1 MVSGDR
7 YESRRRNHLS
17 SSATSKFRRDA
28 FESQSVPSVLE
39 TAATGETAD
48 IFADIRKTL
57 GTSVVNLIWR
67 NLATMP
73 GALRWTWTTVKP
85 LYMGLA
91 TEHAEAVRRTPMLPH
106 TPDFSIDALMAA
118 GLAPPT
124 LTGIRKILSHYH
136 TNALTLV
143 VWSALLERRVLRVQ
157 KYPATIIA

>member
-1 MVSGDR
+1 MPL
-7 YESRRRNHLS
+7 SRQ
-17 SSATSKFRRDA
+17 
-28 FESQSVPSVLE
+28 ESVPSVLE

-48 IFADIRKTL
+48 IFTDIRKTL

-73 GALRWTWTTVKP
+73 GALRWGWTTVKP

-91 TEHAEAVRRTPMLPH
+91 TEHAEAVRRTPTLPH
-106 TPDFSIDALMAA
+106 TPDFSIDALMACRA
-118 GLAPPT
+118 GPPT
-124 LTGIRKILSHYH
+124 LTGIRKILDSHYH

-143 VWSALLERRVLRVQ
+143 VLSALLERRVLRVQ